1 MKKCV
6 RIIAVIAMGV
16 VMPKVLFAQSGGF
29 ADDIKSLHQVLEQL
43 YTCLLYT
50 SRCV

>member
-6 RIIAVIAMGV
+6 RIIAVVAMAV
-16 VMPKVLFAQSGGF
+16 IMPKILFAQSGGF

-43 YTCLLYT
+43 YTEMLPL
-50 SRCV
+50 